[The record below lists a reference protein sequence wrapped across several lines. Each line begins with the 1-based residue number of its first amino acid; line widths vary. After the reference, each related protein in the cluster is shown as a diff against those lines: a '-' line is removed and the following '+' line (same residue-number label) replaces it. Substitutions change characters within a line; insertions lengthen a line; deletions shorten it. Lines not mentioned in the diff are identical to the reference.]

1 MNECPLFN
9 TFKQLATLNHTY
21 FSNLRAN
28 LKFRL
33 AVQLLLLGVFFPS
46 VVARLPFLIF
56 LNLQGELKDEAE
68 KPSESAEKSDKT
80 ETTEK
85 VKKEGAE
92 ASEREEE
99 NEEGG
104 EAKTAQA
111 GNSLCQSE
119 TKAPFHRHATL
130 FLNCNLKGL
139 LLVDYPD
146 DLLIYLVFYCLI
158 SL

>member
-1 MNECPLFN
+1 M
-9 TFKQLATLNHTY
+9 
-21 FSNLRAN
+21 
-28 LKFRL
+28 
-33 AVQLLLLGVFFPS
+33 
-46 VVARLPFLIF
+46 VARLPFLIF
-56 LNLQGELKDEAE
+56 LDLQGELKDEAE

-80 ETTEK
+80 EATEK
-85 VKKEGAE
+85 VKKEGAEGAE

-119 TKAPFHRHATL
+119 TKAPFHRHAIL

-146 DLLIYLVFYCLI
+146 DLIIYLMFYCLI